1 MRTALVISGI
11 AHLVVIV
18 LAITGLPWF
27 GRERLPD
34 LEVIPVELVEAVEE
48 QAQAPEA
55 EPEKRPEPEPEPE
68 SRPEP
73 EPEPEPA
80 VAAVPETR
88 PEPPRPPEPEVAPLA
103 PSTPRVVPQR
113 RPRPPS
119 RFDPK
124 RIAALIDKS
133 AKEEPPKPAPSNQ
146 LDVSKI
152 LKKANRSALEQARLV
167 ADLRS
172 AIRSQVEP
180 CWSVPAGARYAE
192 ELTVRIRIYL
202 LPDGTLARP
211 PEVLDG
217 HKVNEPGGDFF
228 RVASESARRAVQ
240 RCAPLKL
247 PRETYDI
254 WRDIELTFDPS
265 QMLGG

>member
-1 MRTALVISGI
+1 MRTSLLIS
-11 AHLVVIV
+11 AVFHLVLIV
-18 LAITGLPWF
+18 VAITGLPWL
-27 GRERLPD
+27 GKQRIPD
-34 LEVIPVELVEAVEE
+34 LEVIPVELVEAIEE
-48 QAQAPEA
+48 QAKA
-55 EPEKRPEPEPEPE
+55 PEPEREPD
-68 SRPEP
+68 PEP
-73 EPEPEPA
+73 EPEPEPEPGPEPEQA

-88 PEPPRPPEPEVAPLA
+88 PEPPRPPEPKVAPPT
-103 PSTPRVVPQR
+103 PSTPKVTPQA
-113 RPRPPS
+113 RPKPPS
-119 RFDPK
+119 RFDAQ
-124 RIAALIDKS
+124 RIAALIDKTR
-133 AKEEPPKPAPSNQ
+133 KEDQPKPSESKK

-152 LKKANRSALEQARLV
+152 LKQTSRSALEQARLV
-167 ADLRS
+167 ADLRG

-202 LPDGTLARP
+202 LPNGALARP
-211 PEVLDG
+211 PEIMDS
-217 HKVNEPGGDFF
+217 HMVNEQGGDFF